1 MKLIIEN
8 VEDVKYLTEAAG
20 DGKKKLYIEG
30 TYLVG
35 ESVNKN
41 NRKYKMDTL
50 RREVRRYN
58 EEYVTKNRALGELGH
73 PNTFSINLDR
83 VSHKILSLEEDGN
96 SFRGKSLVLDTP
108 CGKIVQNLIDSGVT
122 LGVSSRAIGSLTM
135 TKEGYN
141 LVQDDFRLS
150 TAADIVADPSA
161 PGAFVNGI
169 MEGKEFWFDQAKGT
183 IIEDGVEQLHDALK
197 KASRRKIE
205 ENTLN
210 LFDWYLRCITVRK

>member
-1 MKLIIEN
+1 MKLIIEH
-8 VEDVKYLTEAAG
+8 VDDVRYLTEAT
-20 DGKKKLYIEG
+20 DTGKKRLYIEG

-35 ESVNKN
+35 ESVNRN

-50 RREVRRYN
+50 RREVGRYN

-73 PNTFSINLDR
+73 PNTFTINLDR
-83 VSHKILSLEEDGN
+83 VSHKIVSLSEDGN

-122 LGVSSRAIGSLTM
+122 LGVSSRAIGSLSM

-141 LVQDDFRLS
+141 IVQDDFRLS

-161 PGAFVNGI
+161 PGAFVDGI

-183 IIEDGVEQLHDALK
+183 IIEDNVEQLHEALK
-197 KASRRKIE
+197 KASKRKIE
-205 ENTLN
+205 ESTLG
-210 LFDWYLRCITVRK
+210 LFDWYLRCITIKK